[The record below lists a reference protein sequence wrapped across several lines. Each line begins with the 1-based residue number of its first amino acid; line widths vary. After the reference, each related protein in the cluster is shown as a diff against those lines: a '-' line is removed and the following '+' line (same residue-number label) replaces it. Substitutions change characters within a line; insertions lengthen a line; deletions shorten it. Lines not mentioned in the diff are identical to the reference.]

1 MVVIMKIIKTD
12 IAIIGGGPA
21 GLGAAIA
28 AKESGVNNILL
39 IERGGRLGGILNQCI
54 HDGFGLELF
63 NESLSG
69 PEYAEIYI
77 EKLRKLNIDYM
88 LNSMVLQLTPSKE
101 LYVSNK
107 NGYFIVK
114 AKAVILAMGCR
125 ERTRGAIKIPGF
137 RPSGVFTA
145 GLAQNF
151 INMQNI
157 MIGKHIVILGSG
169 DVGLIMARRLTLEGA
184 KVEAVVE
191 IMPFPYGLKRNVLQC
206 LQDYDIPL
214 YLSHTV
220 TEILGKNRVEAVK
233 ISKIDENFK
242 PIPGTERILKCDTV
256 LLSVGLIP
264 ENELTRQAGINIDP
278 KTSGPIVNDLL
289 ETSVEGI
296 FACGNV
302 LHVNDLADYVTLE
315 AERAGRNAAD
325 YVLNRIKPSDKP
337 AVEITLSGNLRT
349 CVPQKITPG
358 RAVNLFFRVK
368 KPEKNKTLYIVIN
381 DSKIIKK
388 KCPVVTPSEMLK
400 MKLTEQQTADA
411 NKIHAEVRD

>member
-1 MVVIMKIIKTD
+1 MKIIKTD